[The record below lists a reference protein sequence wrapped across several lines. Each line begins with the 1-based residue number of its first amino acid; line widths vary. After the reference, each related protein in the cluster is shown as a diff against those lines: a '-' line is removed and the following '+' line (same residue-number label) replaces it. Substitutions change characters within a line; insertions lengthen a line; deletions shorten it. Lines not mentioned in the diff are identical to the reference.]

1 MASGPCAGVRGARP
15 GRARSLEVARCDR
28 HRHRV
33 RNDPEPRLAG
43 AARRF
48 LGLAERCAAVLLG
61 GARFRQA
68 VPALRRVPLGGAAR
82 ERRVRARGVLAALP
96 GGARLDAP
104 GSLSYRRRGGASRF
118 HRLGRPHRARA
129 RGAAGARQPRRA
141 ERRARRAAAG
151 SDAACR
157 DRRPVRR
164 RARPGF
170 PLLDL
175 DRAGGAR
182 PRGRRG
188 PPRLP
193 GMARPPCPAFL
204 GGQPHRRRRAL
215 DQLAACA
222 SRALT
227 RALQGM
233 VDFDLA
239 AAGSARRERVLL
251 SFHRKLVRVAG
262 LAARGLGA
270 VGDAAALGR
279 AAAFRA
285 GVRLARH
292 PARRGV
298 HGAAAGC
305 QPARAARAPCAAR
318 FARRADAATG
328 GRRRARLVRRHHLR
342 LLRRADLAGVHG
354 DDDRRS
360 AQGGRQL
367 RPRRARVH
375 AAIQPALLPFRGCAD
390 ARLALHRAVRRARAV
405 AQRGALG
412 RRRSAALGNVR
423 DAVDALGRLPEELPL
438 GGARAALQGP
448 GGRWLHRGEAARR
461 AAGGGARLPCRP
473 AAARV
478 RPAEARGV
486 PAAPRPGQPEARAR
500 RAGSGLGKA
509 RRRRPP
515 RRQGRALPP
524 LPPHQMNTRSPTEC
538 PAWAQLLAH
547 AEAPGVRYDFSR
559 QRVDAMTLRLLANLA
574 DERGFPE
581 WREALL
587 SGKPVN
593 STEKR
598 AAWHTALRAG
608 ASAPAEVRETLAR
621 MRTMA
626 TRLRAERQIKRI
638 VNLGTG
644 GSDLGPRLLA
654 DALGDGALEV
664 RFAAN
669 ADPRDLERALE
680 GADPKTTLFVVV
692 SKTFTTPETMSNAAA
707 AKKWGGK
714 VFYAVTSNV
723 EAAKQF
729 GASEILPVWDWVGG
743 RFSVWS
749 AVGFAAACA
758 MGFDGFREFLA
769 GAHDIDRHFA
779 QAPLEKNVPVLMALI
794 GVWNGNFLGASTH
807 AVLPYSSAL
816 RLLPAYLQQLEMES
830 NGKRVDRE
838 GRVLN
843 YSTVPVVWGME
854 GTVSQHSFHQLLHQ
868 GTQIVP
874 ADFIDLSLE
883 KVLS

>member
-1 MASGPCAGVRGARP
+1 
-15 GRARSLEVARCDR
+15 
-28 HRHRV
+28 
-33 RNDPEPRLAG
+33 
-43 AARRF
+43 
-48 LGLAERCAAVLLG
+48 
-61 GARFRQA
+61 
-68 VPALRRVPLGGAAR
+68 
-82 ERRVRARGVLAALP
+82 
-96 GGARLDAP
+96 
-104 GSLSYRRRGGASRF
+104 
-118 HRLGRPHRARA
+118 
-129 RGAAGARQPRRA
+129 
-141 ERRARRAAAG
+141 
-151 SDAACR
+151 
-157 DRRPVRR
+157 
-164 RARPGF
+164 
-170 PLLDL
+170 
-175 DRAGGAR
+175 
-182 PRGRRG
+182 
-188 PPRLP
+188 
-193 GMARPPCPAFL
+193 
-204 GGQPHRRRRAL
+204 
-215 DQLAACA
+215 
-222 SRALT
+222 
-227 RALQGM
+227 
-233 VDFDLA
+233 
-239 AAGSARRERVLL
+239 
-251 SFHRKLVRVAG
+251 
-262 LAARGLGA
+262 
-270 VGDAAALGR
+270 
-279 AAAFRA
+279 
-285 GVRLARH
+285 
-292 PARRGV
+292 
-298 HGAAAGC
+298 
-305 QPARAARAPCAAR
+305 
-318 FARRADAATG
+318 
-328 GRRRARLVRRHHLR
+328 
-342 LLRRADLAGVHG
+342 
-354 DDDRRS
+354 
-360 AQGGRQL
+360 
-367 RPRRARVH
+367 
-375 AAIQPALLPFRGCAD
+375 
-390 ARLALHRAVRRARAV
+390 
-405 AQRGALG
+405 
-412 RRRSAALGNVR
+412 
-423 DAVDALGRLPEELPL
+423 
-438 GGARAALQGP
+438 
-448 GGRWLHRGEAARR
+448 
-461 AAGGGARLPCRP
+461 
-473 AAARV
+473 
-478 RPAEARGV
+478 
-486 PAAPRPGQPEARAR
+486 
-500 RAGSGLGKA
+500 
-509 RRRRPP
+509 
-515 RRQGRALPP
+515 
-524 LPPHQMNTRSPTEC
+524 MNTRSPTEC

-547 AEAPGVRYDFSR
+547 AEARRPVHLRDLLASRELAAEAPGVRYDFSR

-587 SGKPVN
+587 SGKPIN

-608 ASAPAEVRETLAR
+608 ASAPPEVRETLAR

-626 TRLRAERQIKRI
+626 TRLRAERQFKRI

-758 MGFDGFREFLA
+758 MGFDAFQEFLS
-769 GAHDIDRHFA
+769 GAHEIDRHFV

-883 KVLS
+883 KVLSANALAQADALAFGTDDPKLAPFKQYPGNRPSSMLLLEGLNARSLGRLIALYEHKVFTQGVIWNINSFDQWGVELGKALAGKILSRR

>member
-1 MASGPCAGVRGARP
+1 MARGPCAGVRAARP
-15 GRARSLEVARCDR
+15 GRARSLEVARCAR

-33 RNDPEPRLAG
+33 RHGPGGRSAR

-48 LGLAERCAAVLLG
+48 VGLAERCAAVLLG
-61 GARFRQA
+61 GARLREA
-68 VPALRRVPLGGAAR
+68 LPALRRVPLRGAAR
-82 ERRVRARGVLAALP
+82 ERRVPARAVLAALP
-96 GGARLDAP
+96 GGARLASP
-104 GSLSYRRRGGASRF
+104 GGARHRRRSRASGF

-129 RGAAGARQPRRA
+129 RGAGGARQPRRA

-164 RARPGF
+164 RAWPGF

-175 DRAGGAR
+175 DRAGSAR

-193 GMARPPCPAFL
+193 GMARPQCPAFL
-204 GGQPHRRRRAL
+204 GGQPHRRRRAV
-215 DQLAACA
+215 DRLAARA
-222 SRALT
+222 SRALA

-233 VDFDLA
+233 VGFDLA
-239 AAGSARRERVLL
+239 AAGSARREPALL
-251 SFHRKLVRVAG
+251 SFHRKLVCVAG
-262 LAARGLGA
+262 LAARGLGG
-270 VGDAAALGR
+270 VGAATAFGR

-285 GVRLARH
+285 GVRLARR

-298 HGAAAGC
+298 HGAGAGR
-305 QPARAARAPCAAR
+305 QPARAARAARAAR
-318 FARRADAATG
+318 FARRADAAAG
-328 GRRRARLVRRHHLR
+328 GRRTRGDAARGARGGGSRRHC
-342 LLRRADLAGVHG
+342 RA
-354 DDDRRS
+354 
-360 AQGGRQL
+360 
-367 RPRRARVH
+367 
-375 AAIQPALLPFRGCAD
+375 
-390 ARLALHRAVRRARAV
+390 
-405 AQRGALG
+405 
-412 RRRSAALGNVR
+412 
-423 DAVDALGRLPEELPL
+423 
-438 GGARAALQGP
+438 
-448 GGRWLHRGEAARR
+448 
-461 AAGGGARLPCRP
+461 

-478 RPAEARGV
+478 RPADARGV
-486 PAAPRPGQPEARAR
+486 PVAPRPGQPAARAR
-500 RAGSGLGKA
+500 RAGSRLGKA

-524 LPPHQMNTRSPTEC
+524 LSTRQMNTRSPTGC

-547 AEAPGVRYDFSR
+547 AEGRRSVHLRDLLASRKLAAEAPGVRYDFSR

-574 DERGFPE
+574 DERGFAE

-587 SGKPVN
+587 SGKPIN

-608 ASAPAEVRETLAR
+608 ESSPREVRDTLAR
-621 MRTMA
+621 MQALVSNIRSEKKF
-626 TRLRAERQIKRI
+626 RRI

-654 DALGDGALEV
+654 EALGDGALEV

-680 GADPKTTLFVVV
+680 GADPQTTLFVVV

-729 GASEILPVWDWVGG
+729 GAGETLPMWDWVGG

-758 MGFDGFREFLA
+758 MGFDAFQEFLS
-769 GAHDIDRHFA
+769 GAHEIDTHFA
-779 QAPLEKNVPVLMALI
+779 QAPLEKNIPVLMALI
-794 GVWNGNFLGASTH
+794 GVWNGNFLGAATH
-807 AVLPYSSAL
+807 AVLPYSNAL
-816 RLLPAYLQQLEMES
+816 RLLPAHLQQLGMQS
-830 NGKRVDRE
+830 HGKPAHRE
-838 GRVLN
+838 GRPLD
-843 YSTVPVVWGME
+843 YPTCPVVWGME

-883 KVLS
+883 KVLSANALAQADALAFGTDDPGLPPYKQYPGNRPSSMLLLEGLNARNLGRLIALYEHKVFTQGVMWNINSFDQWGVELGKALAGEILSRR